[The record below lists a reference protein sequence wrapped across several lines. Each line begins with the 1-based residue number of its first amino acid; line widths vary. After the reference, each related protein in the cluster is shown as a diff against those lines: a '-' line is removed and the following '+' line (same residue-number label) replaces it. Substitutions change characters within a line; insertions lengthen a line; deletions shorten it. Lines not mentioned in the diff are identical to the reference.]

1 MKGKKPIK
9 VILLAIMAL
18 TLVFSCVSVSAVGNE
33 SLVQKYT
40 HISPLDFGNEN
51 DYGGGGGWDGGNDWD
66 NDDWG
71 DNDYDYNGGHSSSG
85 GSISI
90 GDIPI
95 IVIVIIVIAI
105 IAVVFSKF
113 KKKNIG
119 STVRQGTQQGQHI
132 LIPDRT
138 AQIEA
143 LIKEDDPNFST
154 SDFLTFGKQVFVD
167 IQEAWSAR
175 DLSKVRVVM
184 HDNLYNQTQKQVD
197 SKIQNGVINKIENI
211 AVSTAYLTAYKYD
224 KQFEYVTMYLNA
236 RFIDYEIDEKTGNV
250 LRGDTTNRW
259 EMRYLL
265 KFMRSTG
272 VKTKDAT
279 NVLESHNCPNCGA
292 PLEMASGGVCE
303 YCGSV
308 VTTGQYSWVLTAYT
322 SVRNDTVDEGISVD
336 KPPKNDNVNNN
347 GNNDN
352 NNNNGDNG
360 NM

>member
-1 MKGKKPIK
+1 MKGKKFLKI
-9 VILLAIMAL
+9 VLLAIMTL
-18 TLVFSCVSVSAVGNE
+18 TLVLSCISVSAVSNDI
-33 SLVQKYT
+33 LPQKYT

-51 DYGGGGGWDGGNDWD
+51 DYGGGGGWDGGNDW
-66 NDDWG
+66 G
-71 DNDYDYNGGHSSSG
+71 GGNDYDYNGDYGGHSSSG
-85 GSISI
+85 GSIDI
-90 GDIPI
+90 EDIPI
-95 IVIVIIVIAI
+95 FIIIIVVIIV
-105 IAVVFSKF
+105 VLVFAKL

-119 STVRQGTQQGQHI
+119 PAVRQGTQQGQHI

-143 LIKEDDPNFST
+143 IIKEEDPNFST

-184 HDNLYNQTQKQVD
+184 HDNLYNQTQKQVE

-236 RFIDYEIDEKTGNV
+236 RFIDYEIDEKTGTV

-272 VKTKDAT
+272 VKTKDET
-279 NVLESHNCPNCGA
+279 NVLKSHNCPNCGA

-308 VTTGQYSWVLTAYT
+308 VTTGQYSWVLSAYT

-336 KPPKNDNVNNN
+336 RPPKNNSNNN
-347 GNNDN
+347 DSN
-352 NNNNGDNG
+352 NNS